1 MIMSLNKDKPSK
13 IETQQIYLTN
23 LALEIIK

>member
-13 IETQQIYLTN
+13 IETQEIYLTN
-23 LALEIIK
+23 LTLEIIK

>member
-1 MIMSLNKDKPSK
+1 MIMSLNKNKPSK

-23 LALEIIK
+23 VTLEIIK